1 MTWASV
7 QVWCPA
13 WMMHEPSPGRYQP
26 ENAADTCAREE
37 ARLLLQ
43 IGRAHRHRP
52 KEAVLSMLH
61 LPRSSCHSATDTS
74 AADGAGIVVAPH
86 GSGSN
91 DNHAAATCTEEVTLH
106 AHGDARPGHE
116 ALLQIGLEQRA
127 PHKGRKKP
135 GRASKRTRLVSA
147 SNTMAMIG

>member
-1 MTWASV
+1 MSLAMTWASV

-26 ENAADTCAREE
+26 KNAADTCAGEE

-52 KEAVLSMLH
+52 KEAMLSMLH

-74 AADGAGIVVAPH
+74 AADGAGIVVAPR
-86 GSGSN
+86 GS
-91 DNHAAATCTEEVTLH
+91 
-106 AHGDARPGHE
+106 

-135 GRASKRTRLVSA
+135 GRASKRTRLVST

>member
-26 ENAADTCAREE
+26 KNAADTCAGEE

-61 LPRSSCHSATDTS
+61 LPRSSCHSATDTG
-74 AADGAGIVVAPH
+74 AADDAGIVVAPC
-86 GSGSN
+86 GFVSN
-91 DNHAAATCTEEVTLH
+91 VNDGAATCTEDVTLH
-106 AHGDARPGHE
+106 AHGDARLGHK
-116 ALLQIGLEQRA
+116 ALLQIGLEQ
-127 PHKGRKKP
+127 
-135 GRASKRTRLVSA
+135 
-147 SNTMAMIG
+147 